1 MVNDSITKTK
11 FFEIVDNYIK
21 NKKISHAYLIEIND
35 YENDFINVLE
45 FVKMILCDCTRDDLA
60 KQKSNISSLID
71 NNNYP
76 DLKIIEAEGQW
87 IKKNQLL
94 ELIDEYQNKSLL
106 DNKRIYI
113 IKDAEKLN
121 SSSAN
126 TILKFLEEPEDNIVA
141 ILLTKNRFQ
150 VIETIL
156 SRCQLLT
163 LSNSKQEKEISEKA
177 KVLLNYIINKKELFI
192 NYNKIIT
199 EIIPDKVQAKE
210 ELEEINQVI
219 IDYINYTS
227 SNEKENLFKDISI
240 LEQVDVK
247 YLINVLSIIEEEIA
261 KLDYNINYKLWLD
274 SLFARIIVGG

>member
-247 YLINVLSIIEEEIA
+247 YLINVLLNQDIN
-261 KLDYNINYKLWLD
+261 KLN
-274 SLFARIIVGG
+274 F